1 MGDGHDLL
9 ATLRHVRNTRAFT
22 HESVSAEA
30 LGTILEVARCTGSA
44 MNAQPWEFV
53 VVRDPEVLRAISQ
66 TGPNLPW
73 LGSAPLAIVLVMA
86 GQRPELEGFDEGR
99 LAERIMAAAYAQG
112 LAAGLGWFLAGEPRR
127 RAYAL
132 LGVPEA
138 KAMRTVIAVGHP
150 AAGAGPAAPPPGSPA
165 EGMKPASPRKPL
177 AELVHHD
184 RYGAAAAHGTGSGS

>member
-1 MGDGHDLL
+1 MSDGHDLL
-9 ATLRHVRNTRAFT
+9 DILRRVRNTRAFT
-22 HESVSAEA
+22 PEPVSDDA
-30 LGTILEVARCTGSA
+30 LAAILEVARRTGSA

-53 VVRDPEVLRAISQ
+53 VVRDRETVRGLSE

-73 LGSAPLAIVLVMA
+73 LAGAPLAIVLVMA
-86 GQRPELEGFDEGR
+86 GQRPELEAFDEGR

-112 LAAGLGWFLAGEPRR
+112 LAAGLGWFLKGEPRQ

-150 AAGAGPAAPPPGSPA
+150 AAAAGPAAPPPGSPY
-165 EGMKPASPRKPL
+165 EGMRPTAARKPL

-184 RYGAAAAHGTGSGS
+184 RYGG